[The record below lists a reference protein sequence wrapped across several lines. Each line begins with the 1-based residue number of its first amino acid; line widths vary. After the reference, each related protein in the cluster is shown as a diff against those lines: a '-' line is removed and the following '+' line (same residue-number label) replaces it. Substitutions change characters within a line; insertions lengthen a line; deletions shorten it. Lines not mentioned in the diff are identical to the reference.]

1 MLQDRVTLG
10 AQLLGRHGHA
20 HLDVLDFPLG
30 PCTAIHPDAALLQ
43 PLGTGALL
51 LVDGGE
57 YGVSTLAVGA
67 MRVGKVAGH
76 VDLVGLD
83 IGDELLHDGHILL
96 RHGQLLNLTTLV
108 ERQVEEV
115 YAIERNLAEGAGR
128 TGFATTDETLD
139 GQDVA
144 RVEIAFFLL
153 GQEILD
159 FSILRV
165 DHLVLAFAK
174 DLVEAIDEMHEA
186 GYLLIA
192 HSNIA
197 RCLIGHMHLVS
208 LCHESLQRATHR
220 DDIVVGMRR
229 EDDHTLRER
238 LRTLRTIGVVG
249 IGLTTRP
256 ASDGML

>member
-1 MLQDRVTLG
+1 M
-10 AQLLGRHGHA
+10 
-20 HLDVLDFPLG
+20 
-30 PCTAIHPDAALLQ
+30 
-43 PLGTGALL
+43 
-51 LVDGGE
+51 
-57 YGVSTLAVGA
+57 
-67 MRVGKVAGH
+67 
-76 VDLVGLD
+76 GLD

-144 RVEIAFFLL
+144 RVKIAFLLL
-153 GQEILD
+153 GQELLD

-174 DLVEAIDEMHEA
+174 DLVEAIDEMHKA
-186 GYLLIA
+186 GYLFIA
-192 HSNIA
+192 HGNIA
-197 RCLIGHMHLVS
+197 RRLVGHMHFMS
-208 LCHESLQRATHR
+208 LCYESLQRATHR
-220 DDIVVGMRR
+220 DDIVVGVRR
-229 EDDHTLRER
+229 EDNHTLRER

-249 IGLTTRP
+249 IGLATWP
-256 ASDGML
+256 ASDGVL